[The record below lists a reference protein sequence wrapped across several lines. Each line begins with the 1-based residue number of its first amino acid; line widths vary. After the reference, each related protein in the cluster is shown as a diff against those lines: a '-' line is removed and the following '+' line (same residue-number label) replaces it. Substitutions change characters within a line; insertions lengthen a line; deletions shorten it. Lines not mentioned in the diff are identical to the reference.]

1 MITFLIR
8 KRSRASGIKLIIC
21 DLGGDYWMLFSL
33 ISRAHALRQGSLSI
47 SEYALAHQTL
57 WDEVDHYLPTDDP
70 TCRSYQ
76 NTLLTRLLG
85 FLRGPNREYDDIRR
99 RALRCK
105 DELPK
110 LANLVKELQEEESHF
125 LLHGCPPM
133 ETTRDSSA
141 LLTPT
146 TSSGI
151 LGQTPSA
158 SNGSSSV
165 DIICSHCRRVG
176 HTRDRCFKLHP
187 ELVRKKKPLS
197 KALLTQTD
205 SFVSVPSSSASS
217 SKADG
222 SVMTMEQ
229 LQADFA
235 RLSAQLSAMTAMQ
248 TASSTS
254 FFGAFSSSSSD
265 IWYCGQ
271 TALSSPLVSDTTWVL
286 DSRATEH
293 MTPFNSRF
301 VSYQRHLGGRT
312 VFTAAGTRLP
322 VAGIGAVHVAG
333 LGVVHHVLH
342 VPSLRAILLSPHRLV
357 DFVLCSFHLKP
368 DGMFLFDKV
377 GRTTPIRRAN
387 GLLLLD
393 DGGRSQCFTVQH
405 SIRSVDEQQRGRLQL
420 THQGLGHPPFS
431 TL

>member
-1 MITFLIR
+1 
-8 KRSRASGIKLIIC
+8 
-21 DLGGDYWMLFSL
+21 MLKPIFFSL
-33 ISRAHALRQGSLSI
+33 SYWAEAHFLPFSLSHLYI
-47 SEYALAHQTL
+47 FLYRVHVHITSNPIFSVFPLFRVPL
-57 WDEVDHYLPTDDP
+57 SNKVDHYLPTDDP
-70 TCRSYQ
+70 KCRSYQ

-85 FLRGPNREYDDIRR
+85 FLSGLNREYDDIRC
-99 RALRCK
+99 RALLCK
-105 DELPK
+105 DGFPK
-110 LANLVKELQEEESHF
+110 LADLVKELQEEESHF
-125 LLHGCPPM
+125 LLHGCPPL

-151 LGQTPSA
+151 LSQTPAA
-158 SNGSSSV
+158 SKGSSSTGIV
-165 DIICSHCRRVG
+165 CSHCRRVG

-187 ELVRKKKPLS
+187 ELILKKKASS
-197 KALLTQTD
+197 KALLTQAD
-205 SFVSVPSSSASS
+205 SSVSVPSNSASS

-222 SVMTMEQ
+222 SVTTMEQ

-271 TALSSPLVSDTTWVL
+271 TALNYPLVSDTTWVL

-301 VSYQRHLGGRT
+301 VSYQRHLGSQT
-312 VFTAAGTRLP
+312 VSTAAGTRLT
-322 VAGIGAVHVAG
+322 VVGIGAVYVAG

-342 VPSLRAILLSPHRLV
+342 VPSLRAILLSP
-357 DFVLCSFHLKP
+357 
-368 DGMFLFDKV
+368 
-377 GRTTPIRRAN
+377 
-387 GLLLLD
+387 
-393 DGGRSQCFTVQH
+393 
-405 SIRSVDEQQRGRLQL
+405 
-420 THQGLGHPPFS
+420 
-431 TL
+431 